1 MKKFEQVK
9 RLYSVMRD
17 EYQVYSNEKIFV
29 SAITSD
35 FDRLFELCW
44 KTLQEYLRKDMGI
57 SQIVL

>member
-44 KTLQEYLRKDMGI
+44 KTLQEYLRKDFLIYGI
-57 SQIVL
+57 T